1 MKRRDISVTG
11 TVTKNGGLQMYMG
24 ELNAFLAEH
33 KGERIVARFFV
44 AQVGSSDALKGYYF
58 NYVVPMV
65 REGLKITGE
74 RKTEMQ
80 TEYYLRQISTVCWD
94 ESVNEIT
101 GEYNERLREIREL
114 SNPELLEHIEIVRQ
128 FAAEELH
135 VFIDDP
141 KTL

>member
-1 MKRRDISVTG
+1 
-11 TVTKNGGLQMYMG
+11 MYMG

-65 REGLKITGE
+65 REGLKITGD
-74 RKTEMQ
+74 RKTEKQ
-80 TEYYLRQISTVCWD
+80 TEYYLRVNSTVCWD

-135 VFIDDP
+135 IFIDDP
-141 KTL
+141 KTI

>member
-1 MKRRDISVTG
+1 
-11 TVTKNGGLQMYMG
+11 MYMG

-44 AQVGSSDALKGYYF
+44 SPVGSSDALKGYYF

-65 REGLKITGE
+65 RDGLKNTGD

-80 TEYYLRQISTVCWD
+80 TELYLRQISMVCWEENINID
-94 ESVNEIT
+94 T

-114 SNPELLEHIEIVRQ
+114 SNSELLEHIEIIRQ
-128 FAAEELH
+128 FAAESLS

-141 KTL
+141 KTI